1 MSATMSA
8 TKSGD
13 IIDVQGLCKS
23 FGPRRVVNNLS
34 LRLAEREICG
44 FLGANGSGK
53 TTTLRMLCGL
63 LKPDAGS
70 GTCLGLDI
78 LHDAPA
84 IRRQVGYMTQR
95 FSYYED
101 LTVTE
106 NLELVAG
113 VYEMPDPEAAVRDIV
128 GRMELGSYAKE
139 LAGNLSGGWKQRLAL
154 AACVLHRPKL
164 LLLDEPTAGVD
175 ARRGANSGIS
185 SMTWRSMASP
195 CWSRRITWTKPSAAI
210 ALFIS
215 PTAASSSKAMRSTWR
230 GNPA

>member
-1 MSATMSA
+1 MSSEIRGETG
-8 TKSGD
+8 GD
-13 IIDVQGLCKS
+13 IIDVRGLCKN

-34 LRLAEREICG
+34 LRVPEREVCG

-78 LHDAPA
+78 LRDAPA

-113 VYEMPDPEAAVRDIV
+113 VYEMPNVAAAVRDIIA
-128 GRMELGSYAKE
+128 RMELGGYAKE
-139 LAGNLSGGWKQRLAL
+139 LAGTLSGG
-154 AACVLHRPKL
+154 
-164 LLLDEPTAGVD
+164 
-175 ARRGANSGIS
+175 
-185 SMTWRSMASP
+185 
-195 CWSRRITWTKPSAAI
+195 
-210 ALFIS
+210 
-215 PTAASSSKAMRSTWR
+215 
-230 GNPA
+230 